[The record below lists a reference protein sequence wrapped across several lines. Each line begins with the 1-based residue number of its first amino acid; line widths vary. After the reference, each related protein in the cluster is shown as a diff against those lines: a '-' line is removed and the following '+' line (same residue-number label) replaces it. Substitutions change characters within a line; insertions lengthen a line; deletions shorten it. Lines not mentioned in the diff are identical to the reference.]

1 MNKMNEKPQFKDNY
15 LSYWLLYR
23 QYYL

>member
-1 MNKMNEKPQFKDNY
+1 MNEKPQFKDNY